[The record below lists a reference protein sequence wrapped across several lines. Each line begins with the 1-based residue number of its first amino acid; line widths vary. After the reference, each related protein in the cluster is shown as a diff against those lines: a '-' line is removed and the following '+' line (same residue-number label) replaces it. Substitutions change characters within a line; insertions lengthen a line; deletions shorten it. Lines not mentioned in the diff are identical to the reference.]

1 MTEIEKSG
9 YPVEAMNVGPEGT
22 LGHIRCLSVVPV
34 DLEKLLAEIEAEES
48 KLAGL

>member
-1 MTEIEKSG
+1 MTEVEKCEIS
-9 YPVEAMNVGPEGT
+9 VEAMKVSPEGT
-22 LGHIRCLSVVPV
+22 LGHIRCLSVVPI